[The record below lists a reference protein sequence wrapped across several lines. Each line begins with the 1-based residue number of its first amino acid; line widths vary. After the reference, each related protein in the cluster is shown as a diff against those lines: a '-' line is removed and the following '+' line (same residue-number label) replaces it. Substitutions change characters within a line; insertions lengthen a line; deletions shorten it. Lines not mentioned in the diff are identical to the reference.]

1 MSYSPASYNYSVH
14 APSYK
19 ISISGIISGLFTAV
33 CRTVVIQQAVVGG
46 GLEVLCG

>member
-1 MSYSPASYNYSVH
+1 MWPTLN
-14 APSYK
+14 
-19 ISISGIISGLFTAV
+19 GWLFQDAYGPMTVNLKCTAV